1 MSVPYRDIAILA
13 KKSCLRQIKE
23 RNLSDNI
30 YGPALPGQT
39 SVPTF
44 FPKHAGGPRAV
55 AGKLDRF
62 PEKHFREFV
71 PESFRWTV
79 YKSRPGTNISFSR
92 NRSSHSVDF
101 EGFVASNFSGN
112 VTKSLS

>member
-62 PEKHFREFV
+62 PEKYFREFV

-79 YKSRPGTNISFSR
+79 YMSRSGTHIAWYLG
-92 NRSSHSVDF
+92 DF
-101 EGFVASNFSGN
+101 DFGVFDGVSGSQKN
-112 VTKSLS
+112 AFGDLYR